1 MAYGLPLMASSLLYR
16 RFRPGWALTL
26 AYLAALG
33 VLLALGT
40 WLVDRMAWKR
50 ALIAERAARL
60 SAPPLVLQGAL
71 ANPERLDFRR
81 VQVSG
86 RFLNDRELYLGNRP
100 RRGQPGYHVVTPLQ
114 RADGSVVLVDR
125 GWVPLDR
132 KLPQSRAEGLIE
144 GPATVQ
150 GIARLPQAPGWFAP
164 KNQEQGNFWFY
175 LDPAAMAR
183 AAKVERVLP
192 LVVEAGPEPNK
203 GGLPVGG
210 QTDASLADNHL
221 QYALTWYALAVAL
234 SVIYLLKGLKA
245 DE

>member
-1 MAYGLPLMASSLLYR
+1 MATPLLYR
-16 RFRPGWALTL
+16 RFRPGWPLTL

-33 VLLALGT
+33 ALLALGT
-40 WLVDRMAWKR
+40 WQVDRMAWKR

-60 SAPPLVLQGAL
+60 AAPPLQLQGPV

-114 RADGSVVLVDR
+114 RADGGVVLVDR

-132 KLPQSRAEGLIE
+132 KLPQSRADGQVE

-150 GIARLPQAPGWFAP
+150 GIARVPQAPGRFAP
-164 KNQEQGNFWFY
+164 KNQEEANFWFY
-175 LDPAAMAR
+175 PDPAAMAR
-183 AAKVERVLP
+183 AAGLRAALP
-192 LVVEAGPEPNK
+192 VIVEAGPEPNK
-203 GGLPVGG
+203 GGLPLGG
-210 QTDASLADNHL
+210 QTDASLPDNHL
-221 QYALTWYALAVAL
+221 QYALTWYALAAAL
-234 SVIYLLKGLKA
+234 SVIYLMKGLKA
-245 DE
+245 EE